1 MLMPLTLF
9 FRSKYLAL
17 GAVAFVFAT
26 LVSWALAVSSGSGN
40 FLGVC
45 LVGVGILYIA
55 MYRKSGER
63 AFRQGKELPLVSGLW
78 GRLGKEGAQ
87 TLYLGIGVALARSD
101 LACLQR
107 TLLSK

>member
-9 FRSKYLAL
+9 FRSKYLAF

-26 LVSWALAVSSGSGN
+26 LVSWALAVSPGSGN

-45 LVGVGILYIA
+45 LVGVGVLYIA
-55 MYRKSGER
+55 MYRKSGEQ

-78 GRLGKEGAQ
+78 DRLGKEGAQ
-87 TLYLGIGVALARSD
+87 TLYLGIGVALVAIGFG
-101 LACLQR
+101 LLTTA
-107 TLLSK
+107 LLSK